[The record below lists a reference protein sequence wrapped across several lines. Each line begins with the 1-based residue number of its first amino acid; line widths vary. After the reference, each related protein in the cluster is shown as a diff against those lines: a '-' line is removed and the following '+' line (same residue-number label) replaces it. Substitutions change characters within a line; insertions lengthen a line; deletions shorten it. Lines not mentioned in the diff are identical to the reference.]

1 VGGAAVGI
9 GVAVGLGDTVG
20 LGVVGV
26 GVGEVVSAGAA
37 SAGEV
42 AVAVAVA
49 VAVLVGVA
57 VDVAV
62 AVPEGEDVG
71 SVTPGV
77 PPEQAEIAAEASMAT
92 MPKLRAVRLARSP
105 VPAAVACTFMKP
117 PHPSGKW
124 RSRSRKRGS

>member
-1 VGGAAVGI
+1 VAGAADGTGVTVGLSVAAGT
-9 GVAVGLGDTVG
+9 GVAVGLGVTVAVSAG
-20 LGVVGV
+20 VGV
-26 GVGEVVSAGAA
+26 GVWVGVS
-37 SAGEV
+37 V
-42 AVAVAVA
+42 A
-49 VAVLVGVA
+49 VA